1 VEAPAPD
8 PTENPSGNPT
18 DHPTGQPTSL
28 ASDDP
33 DSTLEPSD
41 NDTLETNP
49 IFDGVLVTGTIAEGV
64 TLGYFMLGIQAQDK
78 ISCFTSSDTPNGDL
92 DLFMV
97 FAYTMEEEGTDY
109 DCQSI
114 SDTSDEICEDIVA
127 TSATTLYVIID
138 AWIGPL
144 DYTLQCDVT
153 AASVE
158 APAPDPTENPS
169 GNPTDHPTDQLMSPA
184 SDDPSAEPS
193 SGPTEVSALTPTNA
207 PTVAPTT
214 TDQPMPNMTE
224 DSTSSFPLVCEQ
236 VTGLYQESAACE
248 CDEEDPQRK
257 VIICVFPD
265 PPGYSDHAVLFYFSN
280 EEDSLTRASECYCPD
295 SVDGCEAQGSY
306 CLSVALLESSECSMS
321 TVNGD
326 DKCSSGC
333 SLCNSE
339 EFYGVDIGGGCTIEG
354 PSEEGCIIT
363 NIYGEIGENFV
374 PASPTTSPAVPT
386 LAPITATLPSQATVP
401 PTQLPTVPQVEVA
414 AFDSIG
420 DTYIYKNGF
429 VPPGTTPGQEDTML
443 VQNGPGDDEDAYSLV
458 LFSLSSKDIL
468 TATTRSGASQQNGDF
483 TAQLCLEHERN
494 PSAADPRTTIY
505 SICRIDLGG
514 AAVSESSLDVDG
526 MSAAI
531 VVFSMPASCMG
542 QKIISFPVNSLDE
555 KICIDVSS
563 VAFLPVEQSVR
574 KRHLSPADNDEEPV
588 LFMIDNLSDEEQVVG
603 DRFYTGDS
611 SGNSPEIIVSLPMV
625 PKQAPTPAPI
635 SIPTLPAP
643 SDTDNPNKGLY
654 GLLVLLLLIPL
665 VGVLVFMEC
674 RRHKKRAEENL
685 RDHEW
690 HMAANKNFT
699 ERTSDPTTRADDE
712 ELGCVEETSHM
723 RDISSSSED
732 SSEDGSADH
741 EDHGE
746 DNSSEEWSNEH
757 DDDEEEDESGDDSDD
772 DSSSDGDEDGTDD
785 SWDDETIEGRQDS
798 SSAQEHAG

>member
-1 VEAPAPD
+1 
-8 PTENPSGNPT
+8 
-18 DHPTGQPTSL
+18 
-28 ASDDP
+28 
-33 DSTLEPSD
+33 
-41 NDTLETNP
+41 
-49 IFDGVLVTGTIAEGV
+49 
-64 TLGYFMLGIQAQDK
+64 
-78 ISCFTSSDTPNGDL
+78 
-92 DLFMV
+92 
-97 FAYTMEEEGTDY
+97 
-109 DCQSI
+109 
-114 SDTSDEICEDIVA
+114 
-127 TSATTLYVIID
+127 
-138 AWIGPL
+138 
-144 DYTLQCDVT
+144 
-153 AASVE
+153 
-158 APAPDPTENPS
+158 
-169 GNPTDHPTDQLMSPA
+169 MSPA